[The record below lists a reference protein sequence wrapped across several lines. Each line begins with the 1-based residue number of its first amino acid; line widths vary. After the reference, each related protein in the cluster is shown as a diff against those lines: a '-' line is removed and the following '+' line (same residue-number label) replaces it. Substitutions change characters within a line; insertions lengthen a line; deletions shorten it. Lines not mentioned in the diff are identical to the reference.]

1 MAEKEKDKPQAVN
14 FLVNYIKA
22 GFSLINIV
30 SAEETRAEKEILE
43 ACKATGR
50 GIKIWS
56 GTTGFMGPD
65 GKQTDTM
72 EDPTGALK
80 KIYAANEP
88 KTVYIF
94 RDLHLYFGGQGHA
107 RIVRFLRD
115 IARDFKQ
122 QSRTLF
128 LVSPVQKVPPELDRD
143 MTVIDF
149 SLPDEHTLGVVWDA
163 LMEDNPQPHLTE
175 DDRDMIVQA
184 ARGLTTNEAE
194 NAYSKA
200 LIEASAIKDL
210 KLRPK
215 IHTLVMKEK
224 ALAVKKNGIL
234 EYFDTKTTLDDI
246 GGLANLKK
254 WLQIRRGAFGKKA
267 RAYGLP
273 IPKGVLFVGTPG
285 CGKSL
290 GAKAVASALGVPL
303 IRFDISKVFAG
314 LVGAS
319 EAQMRSALGTIDA
332 IGNCVVWMDE
342 LEKALSGMGGGGS
355 NDNGVSN
362 RVFGAFLTWMQEKTT
377 PSFVCATVNRIDGL
391 PPELYRKGRFD
402 ELFYVPPPTAKEREE
417 IFQIHIRKRG
427 RKPENF
433 NLAACVKK
441 THGFSGAEIEEAVVS
456 AMFNAFSKEKNGE
469 PSEFTDLHIEFACG
483 NIKPLSESRGDEL
496 KEMVKWAQNN
506 AVNASAENEK
516 DVSAGRKLDLGA

>member
-1 MAEKEKDKPQAVN
+1 MAKKGNTEMADKAPPAPN
-14 FLVNYIKA
+14 FLVSYIKA

-30 SAEETRAEKEILE
+30 SAEETRAEKEILD
-43 ACKATGR
+43 ACKVAQRQIT
-50 GIKIWS
+50 IWS
-56 GTTGFMGPD
+56 GTSGFIGQD
-65 GKQTDTM
+65 GKGMDSPAI
-72 EDPTGALK
+72 EDPIAALK
-80 KIYAANEP
+80 KIYQANEQ
-88 KTVYIF
+88 KRVYIF

-107 RIVRFLRD
+107 KIVRYLRD

-128 LVSPVQKVPPELDRD
+128 LVAPVQKVPPELDRD

-149 SLPDEHTLGVVWDA
+149 QLPDEQTLGIVWDA
-163 LMEDNPQPHLTE
+163 LMEDNPQPHLTD
-175 DDRDMIVQA
+175 DDRDMIIQA

-200 LIEASAIKDL
+200 LIEASATKDI

-215 IHTLVMKEK
+215 IHSLVMKEK

-234 EYFDTKTTLDDI
+234 EYFDTKTTLADI

-254 WLQIRRGAFGKKA
+254 WLEVRRGAFTKKA
-267 RAYGLP
+267 REYGLP
-273 IPKGVLFVGTPG
+273 IPKGILFVGTPG

-290 GAKAVASALGVPL
+290 GAKAVAGALAVPL

-319 EAQMRSALGTIDA
+319 EAQMRAALGTIDA

-342 LEKALSGMGGGGS
+342 LEKALSGMGGGGA

-362 RVFGAFLTWMQEKTT
+362 RVFGTFLTWMQEKTT
-377 PSFVCATVNRIDGL
+377 PSFVVATVNRIDGL

-402 ELFYVPPPTAKEREE
+402 ELFYVPPPSPKERGE
-417 IFQIHIRKRG
+417 IFDIHIKKRG
-427 RKPENF
+427 RNPENF
-433 NLAACVKK
+433 KMADCVKK
-441 THGFSGAEIEEAVVS
+441 TEGFSGAEIEEAVVS
-456 AMFNAFSKEKNGE
+456 AMFNAFSKDK
-469 PSEFTDLHIEFACG
+469 EFTDLHIEHACG
-483 NIKPLSESRGDEL
+483 NIKPLSLTRGEEL
-496 KEMVKWAQNN
+496 KTMVEWAKNN
-506 AVNASAENEK
+506 AINASADDVK
-516 DVSAGRKLDLGA
+516 GVSAGRKLDL